1 MLIKRSQ
8 SGHSQKFKIRNAFS
22 LIEIMV
28 VIIIIGLVA
37 GLVGVTVFGQLDQAR
52 VDTTIT
58 NIRGLQTALDLYR
71 LSNQSYPQTEQGLD
85 ALITKPEVGKIPNSW
100 SGPYINGQLPKDG
113 WDNDF
118 IYRSGGKQYEI
129 ISYGSDGEE
138 GGAETATDINSKDL

>member
-1 MLIKRSQ
+1 MLIQRNPEQKQQKKR
-8 SGHSQKFKIRNAFS
+8 GFS

-37 GLVGVTVFGQLDQAR
+37 GLVGVTVFGQLDQAK

-85 ALITKPEVGKIPNSW
+85 ALIKKPDVGKIPKNW
-100 SGPYINGQLPKDG
+100 NGPYINGKLPKDG
-113 WDNDF
+113 WDSDF
-118 IYRSGGKQYEI
+118 IYRATSRQYEI

-138 GGAETATDINSKDL
+138 GGIETAADINSKDL

>member
-1 MLIKRSQ
+1 MLIRRSQ
-8 SGHSQKFKIRNAFS
+8 TLQKRKAFS

-37 GLVGVTVFGQLDQAR
+37 GLVGVTVFGQLDQAK

-85 ALITKPEVGKIPNSW
+85 ALIKKPEVGKIPKNW
-100 SGPYINGQLPKDG
+100 NGPYINGKLPKDG

-118 IYRSGGKQYEI
+118 IYRGSGKQYEI
-129 ISYGSDGEE
+129 ISHGADGEE
-138 GGAETATDINSKDL
+138 GGAETAADINSKDL